1 MCEIKTEAQSVHSLK
16 ERGRSNQVSLSSS
29 ATLSAFLENVA
40 MWRHVTFKVAES
52 DDSRLSI
59 GFTQSSLMNIN
70 PAFAI
75 KSSVK

>member
-16 ERGRSNQVSLSSS
+16 ERGRNNQVTLSSS
-29 ATLSAFLENVA
+29 ATLSVFLENVA
-40 MWRHVTFKVAES
+40 VWRHATFNVAES

-59 GFTQSSLMNIN
+59 GFTQSPIMNIN